1 MEYLDIRTSDGVP
14 TGQVKEREKVHEDGD
29 IHGTSHVWIVRAD
42 ASGERQ
48 LLLQKRSADKDAFP
62 GCYDISSAGH
72 LPAGQDYLPSA
83 VRELY
88 EELGIRAQEEDLI
101 FLGIHRGYCEDVF
114 YGKPFRNH
122 EVSHVYLYDRPVDA
136 DRLTLQE
143 SEVESVKWMSL
154 DQCYEKAEEQDP
166 KYCLFVEELDMIREY
181 YRNKDMQ
188 DPLCEDKKT
197 PSA

>member
-1 MEYLDIRTSDGVP
+1 MEYLDIRTPDGVP
-14 TGQVKEREKVHEDGD
+14 TGKVKEREKVHEDGD
-29 IHGTSHVWIVRAD
+29 IHGTSHVWIAGID
-42 ASGERQ
+42 EAGKRQ

-72 LPAGQDYLPSA
+72 LPAGQDYLTSA
-83 VRELY
+83 IRELY

-122 EVSHVYLYDRPVDA
+122 EVSHVYLYDKPVDIGS
-136 DRLTLQE
+136 LTLQE
-143 SEVESVKWMSL
+143 SEVESVKWMPL
-154 DQCYEKAEEQDP
+154 DQCYEKAREHDP

-181 YRNKDMQ
+181 YQNRPDKD
-188 DPLCEDKKT
+188 
-197 PSA
+197 